1 MKKPGASGC
10 VKTTALAHAALK
22 TGWNAS
28 PVKMLIY
35 NA

>member
-1 MKKPGASGC
+1 LKNYLRC
-10 VKTTALAHAALK
+10 RCFVK

-35 NA
+35 NT